1 VGVKSLGDQPERSQ
15 EALFHEGQD
24 RFWKTV
30 IDTMMDGLVV
40 VDVEGVIL
48 SVNQA
53 MEQITGFTREELVGQ
68 PCTILKC
75 HSCLDS
81 VAPGQ
86 KNECELFRRGF
97 VRRRKCV
104 MEKKDGTPLP
114 ILKNA
119 AVLKDRS
126 GQVVAGVE
134 NFTDLSEVEAKERV
148 ISHLRRE
155 LSREETAFDSPAK
168 SPDMMQLFISRL
180 RQELHKEEGFHGII
194 GTSPVMVQ
202 LFTLISSAAQS
213 EAPVVIY
220 GESGTGKEL
229 VAAAIHRLS
238 SRHHGPFIKVN
249 SAALNESLLESELFG
264 HVKGAFTGAD
274 RTRVGRF
281 EAAHGG
287 DIFLDEVGDL
297 PMPTQAKLL
306 RVLQEKIIE
315 KVGDHAPIPVNV
327 RVITA
332 TNKDLHRLMAQG
344 RFRED
349 LYYRIGVIPIHLP
362 PLRER
367 REDIPLLVKAFIGRA
382 RRQTR
387 KPLTGIGEEALG
399 LLVSHDWPGNVREL
413 INVIEYGFVLCPGG
427 AIQPEHLPAAFR
439 KKPEPP
445 PQARQGGRSDRA
457 PDERRRLI
465 DAINEAGGK
474 KSEAAR
480 LLGISRVTLWKLLKV
495 HDIQVDKII
504 RSM

>member
-1 VGVKSLGDQPERSQ
+1 MGVKPLRGKEEAP
-15 EALFHEGQD
+15 EALFEEGQEH
-24 RFWKTV
+24 FWKTV
-30 IDTMMDGLVV
+30 IDTMMDGLLV

-53 MEQITGFTREELVGQ
+53 MEHITGYTREELVGQ

-75 HSCLDS
+75 HTCLDS
-81 VAPGQ
+81 VMLGQ
-86 KNECELFRRGF
+86 NKECELFRRGF

-114 ILKNA
+114 VLKNA
-119 AVLKDRS
+119 ATLKDSR
-126 GQVVAGVE
+126 GKVVAGVE

-155 LSREETAFDSPAK
+155 LSHEPAYDPPVK

-180 RQELHKEEGFHGII
+180 RQELNREDGFHGII
-194 GTSPVMVQ
+194 GKSPVMVQ
-202 LFTLISSAAQS
+202 LFILISSAAQS

-238 SRHHGPFIKVN
+238 PRHQGPFIKVN

-287 DIFLDEVGDL
+287 DIFLDEIGDL

-306 RVLQEKIIE
+306 RVLQEKVIE

-332 TNKDLHRLMAQG
+332 TNKDLHRLMALG

-367 REDIPLLVKAFIGRA
+367 REDIPLLVKAFIDRA

-387 KPLTGIGEEALG
+387 KPLSGISDEAMDLLTG
-399 LLVSHDWPGNVREL
+399 HDWPGNVREL
-413 INVIEYGFVLCPGG
+413 INVIEYGFVLCPEG
-427 AIQPEHLPAAFR
+427 AIQPEHLPATFSPRSA
-439 KKPEPP
+439 PL
-445 PQARQGGRSDRA
+445 RQERRVGRLGRA
-457 PDERRRLI
+457 ADERQRLI

-504 RSM
+504 RS

>member
-1 VGVKSLGDQPERSQ
+1 MTGNALRGKQGTP
-15 EALFHEGQD
+15 EALFEEGQEH
-24 RFWKTV
+24 FWKTV

-40 VDVEGVIL
+40 VDVEGMIL
-48 SVNQA
+48 SVNLA
-53 MEQITGFTREELVGQ
+53 MEQITGYSREELVGQ

-75 HSCLDS
+75 HTCLDS
-81 VAPGQ
+81 VVLGQ
-86 KNECELFRRGF
+86 KKECELFRRGH
-97 VRRRKCV
+97 VQRRKCV
-104 MEKKDGTPLP
+104 MEKKDGTPLTV
-114 ILKNA
+114 LKNA
-119 AVLKDRS
+119 AILKNSR

-155 LSREETAFDSPAK
+155 LSHEPSYDPPVK

-180 RQELHKEEGFHGII
+180 RRELNMEDGFHGII
-194 GTSPVMVQ
+194 GKSPVMVQ
-202 LFTLISSAAQS
+202 LFILISSAAQS

-229 VAAAIHRLS
+229 VAAAIHLLS
-238 SRHHGPFIKVN
+238 PRRQGPFIKVN

-281 EAAHGG
+281 EAASGG

-297 PMPTQAKLL
+297 PMATQAKLL

-332 TNKDLHRLMAQG
+332 TNKDLHRLMALG
-344 RFRED
+344 KFRED

-367 REDIPLLVKAFIGRA
+367 REDIPLLVKAFIDRA

-387 KPLTGIGEEALG
+387 KPLTGISEAALD
-399 LLVSHDWPGNVREL
+399 LLSGHDWPGNVREL
-413 INVIEYGFVLCPGG
+413 INVIEYAFVLCADGP
-427 AIQPEHLPAAFR
+427 IQPEHLPPSFHQKSA
-439 KKPEPP
+439 
-445 PQARQGGRSDRA
+445 PQLRERRMGRLGRA
-457 PDERRRLI
+457 TDERQRLI
-465 DAINEAGGK
+465 DAVTEAGGK

-495 HDIQVDKII
+495 HDIQVEKII
-504 RSM
+504 RG